1 MATSTAE
8 VGILNEP
15 ALRETSFRRTAA
27 RNVRRNPVGAFAGL
41 IIILLVVVATFGPG
55 ITVPFIGVH
64 VPSISPADPTRL
76 DYGRLKSPSLTHPFG
91 TDNLA
96 RDMLAR
102 IIYGARNSLGIA
114 FTAIAVSLFLG
125 ILMGVM
131 SGYLGGW
138 VDMVTSRIIDVML
151 AYPALVFVIFFVT
164 IFGRE
169 FWTVAVAIG
178 LILVP
183 GNVRIVR
190 SATIGVRHQQ
200 FIEAALSI
208 GNSPLRIMYR
218 HVLPNVVAP
227 IIIIASV
234 QIGVAILIEATL
246 SFLGQSVSSAVN
258 PSWGRILQETRPSW
272 QAAWWTMMIPGAAIS
287 VAVVAFNVFGDALRD
302 WLDPRLRGSR

>member
-1 MATSTAE
+1 MATTTAE
-8 VGILNEP
+8 VGMLNEP
-15 ALRETSFRRTAA
+15 VLRETSLRQTIL
-27 RNVRRNPVGAFAGL
+27 RNSRRNPVGAGAGVV
-41 IIILLVVVATFGPG
+41 ILLLIVIATFGPG
-55 ITVPFIGVH
+55 LTVPVVGLHI
-64 VPSISPADPTRL
+64 PSISPHDPTRL
-76 DYGRLKSPSLTHPFG
+76 DYGRLQSPSLSHPFG

-102 IIYGARNSLGIA
+102 IIYGARNSLGVA
-114 FTAIAVSLFLG
+114 FTAIFVSLMIG
-125 ILMGVM
+125 VLMGVV

-138 VDMVTSRIIDVML
+138 VDIFTQRIVDIMQS
-151 AYPALVFVIFFVT
+151 YPGLVFAMFFVT

-169 FWTVAVAIG
+169 FWAIAIAIG
-178 LILVP
+178 IILVP

-200 FIEAALSI
+200 FIEAALSV

-218 HVLPNVVAP
+218 HVLPNVLAP
-227 IIIIASV
+227 VIIIASV

-246 SFLGQSVSSAVN
+246 SFLGLGVSSATN
-258 PSWGRILQETRPSW
+258 PSWGRMLQETRPSW
-272 QAAWWTMMIPGAAIS
+272 QAAWWTMIIPGAAIS

>member
-15 ALRETSFRRTAA
+15 VLRETSFRSTTVRAI
-27 RNVRRNPVGAFAGL
+27 RRNPVGAFFGL
-41 IIILLVVVATFGPG
+41 IILFLVIVATFGPG
-55 ITVPFIGVH
+55 INVPLIGH
-64 VPSISPADPTRL
+64 IPSISPHDPTRL
-76 DYGRLKSPSLTHPFG
+76 DYGRLQSPSLTHPFG

-102 IIYGARNSLGIA
+102 IIYGARNSLGVA
-114 FTAIAVSLFLG
+114 FTALFVSLLLGVLLG
-125 ILMGVM
+125 IT

-138 VDMVTSRIIDVML
+138 VDMFTQRIVDVGQ
-151 AYPALVFVIFFVT
+151 AYPGLVFAIFFVT

-169 FWTVAVAIG
+169 FWSIAVAIG
-178 LILVP
+178 ITLMP
-183 GNVRIVR
+183 GTIRIVR
-190 SATIGVRHQQ
+190 SATIGVRSQQ
-200 FIEAALSI
+200 FIEAALSV

-227 IIIIASV
+227 IIIIASIQV
-234 QIGVAILIEATL
+234 GVAILIEATL
-246 SFLGQSVSSAVN
+246 SFLGQGVSSATN
-258 PSWGRILQETRPSW
+258 PSWGRMLQETRPSW
-272 QAAWWTMMIPGAAIS
+272 QAAWWTMIIPGAAIS

>member
-1 MATSTAE
+1 MAASTAE

-15 ALRETSFRRTAA
+15 VLRETSWRTTVV
-27 RNVRRNPVGAFAGL
+27 RNTRRNPVGAFAGL
-41 IIILLVVVATFGPG
+41 VIVGLVIVALLGPG
-55 ITVPFIGVH
+55 FTVPVVGLDI
-64 VPSISPADPTRL
+64 PSISPHDPTRL
-76 DYGRLKSPSLTHPFG
+76 DYGRLQAPSLSHPFG

-96 RDMLAR
+96 RDMSAR
-102 IIYGARNSLGIA
+102 IIYGARNSLGVA
-114 FTAIAVSLFLG
+114 FSAIAVSLLIGVFLG
-125 ILMGVM
+125 IT

-138 VDMVTSRIIDVML
+138 VDMFTQRVVDVMI

-164 IFGRE
+164 IFGRN
-169 FWTVAVAIG
+169 FAAVAIAIG

-183 GNVRIVR
+183 GNIRIVR
-190 SATIGVRHQQ
+190 SATIGIRHQQ
-200 FIEAALSI
+200 FIESALSV
-208 GNSPLRIMYR
+208 GNSPFRIMYR

-246 SFLGQSVSSAVN
+246 SFLGQGVSSATN
-258 PSWGRILQETRPSW
+258 PSWGRMLQETRPSW
-272 QAAWWTMMIPGAAIS
+272 QAAWWTMIVPGAAIS

>member
-1 MATSTAE
+1 MATTTAE
-8 VGILNEP
+8 VGMLNEP
-15 ALRETSFRRTAA
+15 VLRETKFTQTVL
-27 RNVRRNPVGAFAGL
+27 RNARRNPVGAAAG
-41 IIILLVVVATFGPG
+41 IVIVLLVIVATFGPG
-55 ITVPFIGVH
+55 FTVPIVGLH
-64 VPSISPADPTRL
+64 IPSISPHDPTRL
-76 DYGRLKSPSLTHPFG
+76 DYGRLQSPSLSHPFG

-102 IIYGARNSLGIA
+102 IIYGARNSLGVA
-114 FTAIAVSLFLG
+114 FTAIFVSLLIG
-125 ILMGVM
+125 VLMGVT

-138 VDMVTSRIIDVML
+138 VDMATQRVVDIMQS
-151 AYPALVFVIFFVT
+151 YPGLVFAMFFVT

-169 FWTVAVAIG
+169 FWSIAIAIG
-178 LILVP
+178 IILVP

-190 SATIGVRHQQ
+190 SATIGVRHQH
-200 FIEAALSI
+200 FIEAALSV

-218 HVLPNVVAP
+218 HVFPNVMAP

-246 SFLGQSVSSAVN
+246 SFLGQGVSSATN
-258 PSWGRILQETRPSW
+258 PSWGRMLQETRPSW
-272 QAAWWTMMIPGAAIS
+272 QAAWWTMIIPGAAIS

>member
-8 VGILNEP
+8 VGVLNEP
-15 ALRETSFRRTAA
+15 VLRETNWRSTSIRAF
-27 RNVRRNPVGAFAGL
+27 RRNPVGALAGVV
-41 IIILLVVVATFGPG
+41 IVFLVFVAIFGPG
-55 ITVPFIGVH
+55 VTVPFVGLD
-64 VPSISPADPTRL
+64 VPSISPHDPTRL
-76 DYGRLKSPSLTHPFG
+76 DYGRLQTPSLAHPFG

-96 RDMLAR
+96 RDMTAR
-102 IIYGARNSLGIA
+102 IIYGARNSLGVA
-114 FTAIAVSLFLG
+114 FTAIAVSLIIG
-125 ILMGVM
+125 ILLGVT

-138 VDMVTSRIIDVML
+138 VDMFT
-151 AYPALVFVIFFVT
+151 YPALVFVIFFVT
-164 IFGRE
+164 IFGRN
-169 FWTVAVAIG
+169 FAAVAVAIG
-178 LILVP
+178 LVLVP
-183 GNVRIVR
+183 GNIRIVR

-200 FIEAALSI
+200 FIEAALSV

-246 SFLGQSVSSAVN
+246 SFLGQGVSSATS
-258 PSWGRILQETRPSW
+258 PSWGRMLQETRPSW
-272 QAAWWTMMIPGAAIS
+272 QAAWWTMIIPGAAIS

>member
-8 VGILNEP
+8 VGVLNEP
-15 ALRETSFRRTAA
+15 VLRETNFRRTALRA
-27 RNVRRNPVGAFAGL
+27 VRRNPVGAFAGL
-41 IIILLVVVATFGPG
+41 VIVLLIFVATFGPG
-55 ITVPFIGVH
+55 VSLPVVGH
-64 VPSISPADPTRL
+64 ISSLSPHDPTRL
-76 DYGRLKSPSLTHPFG
+76 DYGRLQTPSLTHPFG

-102 IIYGARNSLGIA
+102 IIYGARNSLGVA
-114 FTAIAVSLFLG
+114 FMAIAVSLGIGVVLG
-125 ILMGVM
+125 VS

-138 VDMVTSRIIDVML
+138 VDMFTSRIVDIMI

-200 FIEAALSI
+200 FIEAALSV

-234 QIGVAILIEATL
+234 QIGVAILVEATL
-246 SFLGQSVSSAVN
+246 SFLGQGVSSATS
-258 PSWGRILQETRPSW
+258 PSWGRMLQETRPSW
-272 QAAWWTMMIPGAAIS
+272 QAAWWTMIIPGAAIS